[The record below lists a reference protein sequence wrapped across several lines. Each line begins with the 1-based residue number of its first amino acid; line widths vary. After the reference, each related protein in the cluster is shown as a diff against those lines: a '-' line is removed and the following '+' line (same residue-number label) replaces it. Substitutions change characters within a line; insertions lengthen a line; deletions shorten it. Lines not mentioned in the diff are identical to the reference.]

1 MTLEIFKAG
10 THRPMQGGELTFGE
24 SDVTASAEAYDP
36 ALHEA
41 PLVVG
46 HPEHDA
52 PAYGWVQSLS
62 AEGGR
67 LLATPQQVDPAFA
80 ELVESGRFKKISAS
94 FYRPEAANNPAP
106 GVYYLR
112 HVGFLGAKAPSV
124 KGLKTAAFA
133 SDESGLVTV
142 EFAEPQ
148 AWVFRSIASLF
159 DSLRDWLIEQEG
171 TETADRVLSPYEVR
185 GISETAGGMAGEMGL
200 GRALFADGEDLP
212 RPSAPETPPATP
224 EETTMTKDDTPA
236 TPDAAE
242 LEKRAEA
249 LSEREKKLAE
259 ETAAL
264 RRAQAAAFVEGL
276 IEAGKVPP
284 GQKEGLA
291 AFMASLDETQSLSF
305 GEGDKATETA
315 PADYFRGFL
324 AALPK
329 QIDFGEV
336 TASGGDSQALD
347 FGDPEQLAQA
357 ARAEAKKAAEAG
369 EPIGI
374 DKAMQRVL
382 ASKKD

>member
-133 SDESGLVTV
+133 SDEGGLVTV
-142 EFAEPQ
+142 EFTESQ
-148 AWVFRSIASLF
+148 AWVFRSIANLF
-159 DSLRDWLIEQEG
+159 GNLRDWLIEQEG
-171 TETADRVLSPYEVR
+171 AETANRVLSPYEVR
-185 GISETAGGMAGEMGL
+185 EISQTAGEMAGEMDG
-200 GRALFADGEDLP
+200 GRTLFAEDEDAP
-212 RPSAPETPPATP
+212 QPSAPEAAATP

-236 TPDAAE
+236 TLDAAE
-242 LEKRAEA
+242 LKKRAEA
-249 LSEREKKLAE
+249 LSEREMKLAE

-276 IEAGKVPP
+276 VEAGKVPP
-284 GQKEGLA
+284 GQKDGLA

-336 TASGGDSQALD
+336 TASGGDSQTLD

-382 ASKKD
+382 AGKKD